1 MENFIKKITSRKFLL
16 SAVGVVAS
24 VALVLGA
31 DAGEIESTVSVA
43 ITTLK
48 QIAGILGALGCVI
61 SYNSAE
67 SKIDAAAVK
76 NGK

>member
-16 SAVGVVAS
+16 SAVGVAVS
-24 VALVLGA
+24 VALVMGA
-31 DAGEIESTVSVA
+31 DAGEIETSVSVA
-43 ITTLK
+43 IATVR

-67 SKIDAAAVK
+67 SKIDAASVK
-76 NGK
+76 SGK

>member
-1 MENFIKKITSRKFLL
+1 M
-16 SAVGVVAS
+16 SAVGVIAG
-24 VALVLGA
+24 VALMLGA
-31 DAGEIESTVSVA
+31 DAGEVETSVSVA
-43 ITTLK
+43 VTTVK

-76 NGK
+76 NDK